1 MCVQGKLRLVVLVSS
16 DPSDIYFANQLA
28 KRLDVAG
35 IIVEHHGDA
44 GGLQRKLRKLL
55 RLAAHPVQ
63 LAEALQKRRLEKEMQ
78 RKAHEV
84 TLQGFGADGYELRAP
99 GECRVVHVHGKSA
112 VNTPE
117 AIAAI
122 SEIRPDVIAVCGTS
136 ILKEAVLSIP
146 SKGTL
151 NLHGGLSQRYRG
163 IWTTHWAVV
172 NEEPEYIGATV
183 HYVSA
188 GIDDG
193 DIVFQG
199 RPQLDGTENPE
210 SLYVKVVKLGVEM
223 MIAAIG
229 EIGDGNARRFP
240 LEMKGR
246 LYLGKMVTPDML
258 QQAWANA
265 ERGVIRD
272 YLANKAARDAEV
284 IPLMRGVFNG
294 SGEM

>member
-1 MCVQGKLRLVVLVSS
+1 MQAEQRIVVIVSS

-28 KRLDVAG
+28 KRLG
-35 IIVEHHGDA
+35 IVGIVVEHQGES
-44 GGLQRKLRKLL
+44 GGLQGKFEKAMRLL
-55 RLAAHPVQ
+55 VHPMQ
-63 LAEALQKRRLEKEMQ
+63 LYHELQRRSIEKTMR

-84 TLQGFGADGYELRAP
+84 DLQGFGADGYELGTPANCP
-99 GECRVVHVHGKSA
+99 VVHVHGRNAANS
-112 VNTPE
+112 PE
-117 AIAAI
+117 AAAAI
-122 SEIRPDVIAVCGTS
+122 RGMQPDIIAVCGAS
-136 ILKEAVLSIP
+136 ILKDAVLSIP
-146 SKGTL
+146 PKGVL
-151 NLHGGLSQRYRG
+151 NLHGGLPQKYRG

-183 HYVSA
+183 HHVSA

-229 EIGDGNARRFP
+229 AIRTGKAARYP
-240 LEMKGR
+240 LEIKGR
-246 LYLGKMVTPDML
+246 LYLSKMVTPEIL
-258 QQAWANA
+258 QQAWANT

-272 YLANKAARDAEV
+272 YLANKAVRDAAV
-284 IPLMRGVFNG
+284 IPLMRGVFSGFRG
-294 SGEM
+294 S